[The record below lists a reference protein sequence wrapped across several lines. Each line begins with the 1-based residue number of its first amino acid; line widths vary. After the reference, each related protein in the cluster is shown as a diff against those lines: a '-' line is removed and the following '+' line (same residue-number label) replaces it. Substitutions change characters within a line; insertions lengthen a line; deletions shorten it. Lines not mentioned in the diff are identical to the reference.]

1 LISKHHRKD
10 AVNGQGRPPQIHGS
24 DQKLDVHGWYIDQ
37 GPSDWVDVRGSFFF
51 CALNRLGFFG
61 SANPS
66 GNVGITRFLAI
77 ATVDDVLGH
86 FAPVHRNITGEFQG
100 HTDSIPFDACDA
112 NDTNRVLRITNH
124 NFFGFA
130 SCDDKHGESPPA
142 DKRRSSARG

>member
-1 LISKHHRKD
+1 MFEGL
-10 AVNGQGRPPQIHGS
+10 
-24 DQKLDVHGWYIDQ
+24 
-37 GPSDWVDVRGSFFF
+37 FFF

-112 NDTNRVLRITNH
+112 NDSNRVLRITNH

-130 SCDDKHGESPPA
+130 SCDDKHGGSPPA
-142 DKRRSSARG
+142 DQRRSSARGNKR